1 MAAAATSAKNGAAAP
16 SSSEAEKESDVPTGA
31 GSSTDVPNG
40 QGALMNPGE
49 FFQPLVSI
57 ASTTPTPQGPIL
69 CDPHQSVL
77 QSAARV
83 RSEAETRAPTPL
95 TTRAGDT
102 HR

>member
-1 MAAAATSAKNGAAAP
+1 MFARTLGRYPPTAVVGQASNKVRRGRHTKAVRTSAPMAAAPSSSKNGAAAP

-57 ASTTPTPQGPIL
+57 A
-69 CDPHQSVL
+69 
-77 QSAARV
+77 
-83 RSEAETRAPTPL
+83 
-95 TTRAGDT
+95 
-102 HR
+102 

>member
-1 MAAAATSAKNGAAAP
+1 MAAAPSSSKNGAAAP

-57 ASTTPTPQGPIL
+57 ASTTPTQQVSEGTYIEAVS
-69 CDPHQSVL
+69 SV
-77 QSAARV
+77 S
-83 RSEAETRAPTPL
+83 
-95 TTRAGDT
+95 
-102 HR
+102 HRF